1 VVNKVAHAASVLH
14 ELHVLQLLPLTAVQT
29 CVVMAAEVNV
39 RLGDAAWII
48 AFTVLV

>member
-1 VVNKVAHAASVLH
+1 VVQVLA
-14 ELHVLQLLPLTAVQT
+14 LTAVQT
-29 CVVMAAEVNV
+29 CVVMAAAVNV

>member
-1 VVNKVAHAASVLH
+1 MAHAASVLH
-14 ELHVLQLLPLTAVQT
+14 ELHALQLLPLTAVQT
-29 CVVMAAEVNV
+29 CVEMTDAVNV